1 MVKNQL
7 KMEVLLSEEKSF
19 SLARKASMHPTTFS
33 AIVNQ
38 HYEAT
43 EKQKVAI
50 AQALNKPVSK
60 LFNEGARA

>member
-1 MVKNQL
+1 
-7 KMEVLLSEEKSF
+7 
-19 SLARKASMHPTTFS
+19 MHPTTFS
-33 AIVNQ
+33 AIVNK
-38 HYEAT
+38 HYEPT